1 MKQYLIIF
9 LLLGLTLSVPGQKSK
24 VLAVKQMIDA
34 GKYDEAKEAIELAV
48 GNDKTSRWHRTYYTK
63 GLLCQTA
70 YEAGVEKN
78 DTKMT
83 NLYPDQLFVAY
94 DSYEKALELDLRERT
109 HNLIR
114 QQYYGLANDFRSM
127 GKELHKKRAYKES
140 LRAFEHA
147 LLIGESDLISAKTDT
162 NLVYNTAMAAYE
174 SQNWGKA
181 TEYLDQLHKD
191 AYSPKTTLLLA
202 MAWHNAGDSIRSK
215 EVMIE
220 GMELYNYDE
229 SLVMYLVNELARSE
243 KTETAKDIL
252 DKAIEAQPENYMFYW
267 ARGLVFRRMNNY
279 DEAILNF
286 RTATELAPDTPTLY
300 YHIGMVYYNLGIDLR
315 QSALTIDENDEYQE
329 IRTQYLEKFRE
340 AVTWLEQS
348 YELDPTNEKTISR
361 LNQLYYQ
368 LDMKEE
374 QKPLE
379 PKND

>member
-1 MKQYLIIF
+1 MKQYLVII
-9 LLLGLTLSVPGQKSK
+9 LLLGLTLSVSGQKSK

-48 GNDKTSRWHRTYYTK
+48 WNDRTSRWHRTYYTK

-70 YEAGVEKN
+70 YEAGVEKS

-94 DSYEKALELDLRERT
+94 DSYEKAMELDLRERT

-127 GKELHKKRAYKES
+127 GEELHKKRAYKES

-174 SQNWGKA
+174 SQNWEKA
-181 TEYLDQLHKD
+181 TEYLGQLHED

-202 MAWHNAGDSIRSK
+202 MAWHNAGDSIRSE
-215 EVMIE
+215 EVLIE
-220 GMELYNYDE
+220 GMELYTYDE
-229 SLVMYLVNELARSE
+229 SLVMYLINELARSE
-243 KTETAKDIL
+243 KTEAAKDIL
-252 DKAIEAQPENYMFYW
+252 DKAIEAKPENYMFFW
-267 ARGLVFRRMNNY
+267 ARGLVYRRMNNY

-300 YHIGMVYYNLGIDLR
+300 YHIGVVYYNIGIDLR

-329 IRTQYLEKFRE
+329 VREQYLEKFRE

-374 QKPLE
+374 QKALE

>member
-1 MKQYLIIF
+1 MKQYLVII
-9 LLLGLTLSVPGQKSK
+9 LLLGLSLSVSGQKSK

-70 YEAGVEKN
+70 YEAGVEKS

-114 QQYYGLANDFRSM
+114 QQYYGLANDFRSI
-127 GKELHKKRAYKES
+127 GEELHKKRAYKES

-174 SQNWGKA
+174 SQNWEKA
-181 TEYLDQLHKD
+181 TEYLDRLHED

-202 MAWHNAGDSIRSK
+202 MAWNNAEDTIRSE

-229 SLVMYLVNELARSE
+229 SLVMYLINELTRSE

-252 DKAIEAQPENYMFYW
+252 DKAIEARPENYMFYW
-267 ARGLVFRRMNNY
+267 ARGLVYRRMNNY

-300 YHIGMVYYNLGIDLR
+300 YHIGVVYYNIGIDLR

-329 IRTQYLEKFRE
+329 IREQYLEKFRE
-340 AVTWLEQS
+340 AVTWLEHS

-374 QKPLE
+374 QKTLE